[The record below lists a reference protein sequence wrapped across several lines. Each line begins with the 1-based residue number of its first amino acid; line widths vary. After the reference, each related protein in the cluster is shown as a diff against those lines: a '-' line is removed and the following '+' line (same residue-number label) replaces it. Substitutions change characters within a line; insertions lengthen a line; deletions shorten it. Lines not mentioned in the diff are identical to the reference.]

1 MKLRCLLIDDEY
13 LSLDVLENYLKQVPH
28 LELVGSFTNP
38 VEALAKL
45 HEQNIDLLF
54 CDVQMPQLSGLHL
67 VESLPNQP
75 MVVFTTAFKEHALE
89 GFELDAVDF
98 LVKPIRFE
106 RFLKAANKATELA
119 TLKRQQ
125 LQFAQE
131 PQPKNYQMIKV
142 HHKTLKVLH
151 SDILY
156 IEGLREYVTY
166 HTVAKKL
173 VALESLKQ
181 LEIALPKDFMRI
193 HKSYI
198 VSLSKVD
205 SLVGNMLEIGG
216 RQIPIGG
223 SYREQVLEAL

>member
-13 LSLDVLENYLKQVPH
+13 LSLDVLESYLKQVPH
-28 LELVGSFTNP
+28 LELVGAYTNP
-38 VEALAKL
+38 VETLTVL
-45 HEQNIDLLF
+45 HEQSIDLLF

-67 VESLPNQP
+67 VQSLPNQP

-106 RFLKAANKATELA
+106 RFLKAVNKATELA
-119 TLKRQQ
+119 AMKRQQ
-125 LQFAQE
+125 LQSAQGGT
-131 PQPKNYQMIKV
+131 QKNYKMIKV
-142 HHKTLKVLH
+142 HHKTVKVLH
-151 SDILY
+151 SDILF

-166 HTVAKKL
+166 HTTTKKL

-181 LEIALPKDFMRI
+181 LEATLPIDFMRI
-193 HKSYI
+193 HKSFI
-198 VSLSKVD
+198 VSLSKVT
-205 SLVGNMLEIGG
+205 SLVGNMVEVNG
-216 RQIPIGG
+216 RQLPIGG